1 MLNGHM
7 DTVPVGNVESWKFDP
22 FGEIK
27 GPCRNPP
34 RTDIT

>member
-7 DTVPVGNVESWKFDP
+7 DTVPVGNVESCKFDP

-27 GPCRNPP
+27 GLVEILPEL
-34 RTDIT
+34 I